1 MDRSME
7 QRVINIFHESIEA
20 CMNAGEHFPPLLVA
34 ASQSMVNALLADK
47 KIICCGNGISSAQA
61 QILASCL
68 TTRFEQER
76 PGLPALHLGA
86 DVTTQTSI
94 SHEYGLNEIYAKQ
107 LRSLGQAGDI
117 LVLFTEH
124 GKSSSL
130 LQTISAAHDK
140 DIQVIAFTGRDGG
153 DISALL
159 DNRDIE
165 LRAPSLSRPRI
176 HEVHLL
182 SIFCLCDLIDQQLFG
197 AYPD

>member
-1 MDRSME
+1 ME
-7 QRVINIFHESIEA
+7 QRVITIFHESIEA
-20 CMNAGEHFPPLLVA
+20 CMNAGENLPALLVA
-34 ASQSMVNALLADK
+34 ASQSIVNALLADK

-61 QILASCL
+61 QILVSCL
-68 TTRFEQER
+68 TNRFEQER

-86 DVTTQTSI
+86 DVTTQTAI

-117 LVLFTEH
+117 LVIFAEQ
-124 GKSSSL
+124 GKSSL

-140 DIQVIAFTGRDGG
+140 DIQVIAFTGPECG

-159 DNRDIE
+159 DHRDIE
-165 LRAPSLSRPRI
+165 LQAPSHSRPRI

-197 AYPD
+197 SHPG